1 MSNMSALHRLQAT
14 ASTKTSTA
22 GLMDSLRDG
31 LASALGGLKEVT
43 VRTPGKYNAYV
54 FVATHGKLNTVSKT
68 LKGLDFSVVKLDTQ
82 KVTTGTRMETDGQTT
97 YVQYLAASGL
107 LVISTTLDSLKV

>member
-1 MSNMSALHRLQAT
+1 MLALQRLKVT
-14 ASTKTSTA
+14 ANAKVSTA
-22 GLMDSLRDG
+22 GVLDSLREG
-31 LASALGGLKEVT
+31 LASTLGALKEVQ

-54 FVATHGKLNTVSKT
+54 FVSVPGKLNAVAKT

-82 KVTTGTRMETDGQTT
+82 KTTTGTRMETDGQMT
-97 YVQYLAASGL
+97 YVQYLASSGL